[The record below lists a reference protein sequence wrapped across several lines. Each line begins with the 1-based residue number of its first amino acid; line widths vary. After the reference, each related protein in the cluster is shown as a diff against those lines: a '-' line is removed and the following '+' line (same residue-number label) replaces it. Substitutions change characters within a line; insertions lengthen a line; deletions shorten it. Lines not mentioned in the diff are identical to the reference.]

1 MKIELSKLVV
11 LENLNPRIL
20 YGDLESL
27 ADDIKANGQLENA
40 KVAYCKATNLYYLV
54 DGFRRIKA
62 IKLNNGKTINV
73 DIVSEFEE
81 QPTEKE
87 IRDLLYK
94 MALSSNKKKMLDIVD
109 YAIMT
114 KKLMQDGKKNVD
126 LTRLFKCSAANI
138 TKYTKFS
145 MLDKRTLVAI
155 KTGEIMQVK
164 IIRLFEK
171 NNWNVEQTQKDIHNF
186 LENPLQESEVETID
200 TDELQIVYTP
210 KQFTEQLQV
219 SGRIKSFAKDIIN
232 CWEEKNLQKL
242 EEIIYK
248 YLPKKF

>member
-20 YGDLESL
+20 YGDLEGL
-27 ADDIKANGQLENA
+27 ADDIKENGQLESV
-40 KVAYCKATNLYYLV
+40 KVAYCKSLNLYYLV
-54 DGFRRIKA
+54 DGFRRVKA
-62 IKLNNGKTINV
+62 IKLNNSKTINV
-73 DIVSEFEE
+73 EIAQEFEE
-81 QPTEKE
+81 QPTEKQ

-109 YAIMT
+109 YAIIT
-114 KKLMQDGKKNVD
+114 KNLLEDGLINAEIM
-126 LTRLFKCSAANI
+126 RLFGCSAALI
-138 TKYTKFS
+138 SRYTKFS
-145 MLDKRTLVAI
+145 MLDRKTLVAI

-171 NNWNVEQTQKDIHNF
+171 NGWDVEQTQKDVHDF

-210 KQFTEQLQV
+210 KRFTDELQV
-219 SGRIKSFAKDIIN
+219 SGNLKSFAKDIIN
-232 CWEEKNLQKL
+232 CWEEKDLQKL

>member
-20 YGDLESL
+20 YGDLEAL
-27 ADDIKANGQLENA
+27 ADDIKENGQLESA
-40 KVAYCKATNLYYLV
+40 KVAYCKSLDLYYLL
-54 DGFRRIKA
+54 DGFRRVKA
-62 IKLNNGKTINV
+62 VKLNNSKTIDV
-73 DIVSEFEE
+73 DIVVEFEVE
-81 QPTEKE
+81 PTEFE
-87 IRDLLYK
+87 IRTLLYK

-109 YAIMT
+109 YAIIT
-114 KKLMQDGKKNVD
+114 KNLLQDGLINAD
-126 LTRLFKCSAANI
+126 IMSLFGCSAAMI
-138 TKYTKFS
+138 TRYTKFS
-145 MLDKRTLVAI
+145 LLDRKTLLAI

-171 NNWNVEQTQKDIHNF
+171 NNWNVKETQKDIHSF
-186 LENPLQESEVETID
+186 LENPLQENEVETID

-219 SGRIKSFAKDIIN
+219 SGRIKSFVKDIIN
-232 CWEEKNLQKL
+232 SWEEKDLQKL
-242 EEIIYK
+242 EENIYK